1 MKTGNKLKRAFA
13 WQISNVLLFALFQ
26 LAYFGVLARILSKA
40 DFGVVAVANVFV
52 SLAVL
57 VSRIGLGPALIQRK
71 DISKTHIATAFYV
84 SVLISILVY
93 FITFATAGFFARFYE
108 QPILERII
116 RMLTLSFV
124 FSAMGSTSLSIL
136 QKKMLF
142 NRLFFVETGA
152 AVTGMSVGV
161 IAALLGAGIW
171 SLVYG
176 TLVLQFTKS
185 VLAWFFSP
193 VNIFVKPG
201 RKEIGELFHFGFG
214 LTLVRLNNFLSLSG
228 LNFVLG
234 KLMPMATLGV
244 FERSYRIM
252 GLPQRILGN
261 SIDRVMFPAMS
272 EIQDEEMR
280 FKSFYRQNL
289 ALILSL
295 TLTGALWLSLYAK
308 AVVLVLLGP
317 KWTDAVLPLQIMFL
331 VLPFRVSVRMTDS
344 FVRAKGLVY
353 LSAFRKLIF
362 NILLFV
368 MVGFGVGFG
377 LKGVATAILAAGI
390 FQYFNMINLAQ
401 MYIGLSKNI
410 YYKPFLR
417 SVPLA
422 LLLLLPSLLL
432 KFLGQ
437 TYFADERWVTFAEPF
452 AALLVFVLLLPLVVK
467 LFPQLVNDRIKQ
479 VIFKVLPSVQ

>member
-1 MKTGNKLKRAFA
+1 MKTGKLEKAFA

-26 LAYFGVLARILSKA
+26 LAYFGLLARILSKA

-57 VSRIGLGPALIQRK
+57 VSQIGLGPALIQRK
-71 DISKTHIATAFYV
+71 DVSKTHIVTAFYV

-93 FITFATAGFFARFYE
+93 FITYTTAGFFARFYE
-108 QPILERII
+108 QPILESII
-116 RMLTLSFV
+116 KVLTLSFV
-124 FSAMGSTSLSIL
+124 FSAMGSTSLSLL
-136 QKKMLF
+136 QKRIQF
-142 NRLFFVETGA
+142 NRLFFVEIGA

-161 IAALLGAGIW
+161 IAALQGAGVW

-185 VLAWFFSP
+185 VLAWLFSP
-193 VNIFVKPG
+193 VNVFMKPG
-201 RKEIGELFHFGFG
+201 KTEMTELFHFGFG

-228 LNFVLG
+228 LNFILG
-234 KLMPMATLGV
+234 KLLPMATLGV

-272 EIQDEEMR
+272 EIQDEKAR

-295 TLTGALWLSLYAK
+295 TLTASLWLSLYAE
-308 AVVLVLLGP
+308 AVVLLLLGP
-317 KWTDAVLPLQIMFL
+317 KWMDAVLPLQIMFL
-331 VLPFRVSVRMTDS
+331 VIPFRISVRMTDS
-344 FVRAKGLVY
+344 FVRARGLVY

-368 MVGFGVGFG
+368 MVGIGVGFG
-377 LKGVATAILAAGI
+377 LKGVATAILLAGI

-401 MYIGLSKNI
+401 IHIGLEKDI
-410 YYKPFLR
+410 YYKPFLQ

-422 LLLLLPSLLL
+422 VLLLVPSLLMR
-432 KFLGQ
+432 FMGQ
-437 TYFADERWVTFAEPF
+437 NYFRDSQWVTIAEPLV
-452 AALLVFVLLLPLVVK
+452 ALLVFVLILPLVVK
-467 LFPQLVNDRIKQ
+467 KFPQLVNNRIKQ
-479 VIFKVLPSVQ
+479 VIYRVLPSVQ